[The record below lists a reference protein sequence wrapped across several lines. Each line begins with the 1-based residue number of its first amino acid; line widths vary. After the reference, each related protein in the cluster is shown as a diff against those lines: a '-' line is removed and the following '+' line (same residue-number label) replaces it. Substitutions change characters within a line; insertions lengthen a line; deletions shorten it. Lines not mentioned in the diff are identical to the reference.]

1 MVPVYRNVWERST
14 AKNIHSVNLL
24 SVGSK
29 IFEKLVN
36 NRLFNH
42 LKKWFLFMTFIKVS
56 SLVSQLQIFLQ
67 LHLV

>member
-14 AKNIHSVNLL
+14 AKNIHPVNLL
-24 SVGSK
+24 SVVSK

-42 LKKWFLFMTFIKVS
+42 LEKWCLFMTFIKVS

-67 LHLV
+67 LYLI